1 MTSMAEARVKREFKE
16 ALSGEEFCQCQI
28 KMELVNDNWT
38 ELRGEIAGPR
48 GTPYEGGRFVLDIK
62 VPDRYPFSPPEVR
75 FITRIWHPNVS
86 SVTGAIRMD
95 ILKDHWAAAMTLR
108 TVLLSLQGM
117 LSVAEP
123 DDWQDF
129 VVAYQFKQ
137 RHDLFLLTARHWT
150 SAYAGGTRSF
160 PELDLKIQRLKD
172 MGIDEHK
179 ARAVL
184 SKENWDLE
192 RAADCLFL

>member
-16 ALSGEEFCQCQI
+16 ALSGEEFRQCHI

-48 GTPYEGGRFVLDIK
+48 GTPYEGGRFVLEIK
-62 VPDRYPFSPPEVR
+62 VPEGYPFSPPEVR
-75 FITRIWHPNVS
+75 FITPIWHPNVS

-129 VVAYQFKQ
+129 VVALQFKQ
-137 RHDLFLLTARHWT
+137 RQDIFLLTAKHWT

-160 PELDLKIQRLKD
+160 PELDLKIQRLND